1 MSADTP
7 DYKDTINLPVTDFP
21 MRAGLPG
28 REPIWLDRWAKIG
41 VYEKLREKKGRE
53 NFNLFFGVLSINSKS
68 IDLIL
73 LFFKKNFLVCDEV
86 NNFGLIPRVRFLNK
100 LQFKIF

>member
-41 VYEKLREKKGRE
+41 VYDKLREKKVVNHLCYTMVHLMRMGI
-53 NFNLFFGVLSINSKS
+53 SIL
-68 IDLIL
+68 DTL
-73 LFFKKNFLVCDEV
+73 
-86 NNFGLIPRVRFLNK
+86 
-100 LQFKIF
+100 